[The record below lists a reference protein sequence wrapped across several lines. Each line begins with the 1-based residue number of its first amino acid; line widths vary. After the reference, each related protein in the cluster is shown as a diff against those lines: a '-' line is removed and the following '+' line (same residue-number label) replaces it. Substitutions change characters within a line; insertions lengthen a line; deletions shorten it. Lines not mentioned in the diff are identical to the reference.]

1 MILMHQ
7 VVVILRYRRHELTEA
22 FVVAH
27 TEVLRQLLQTQQ
39 QMAQQL
45 P

>member
-1 MILMHQ
+1 M
-7 VVVILRYRRHELTEA
+7 LTEA
-22 FVVAH
+22 FVTAH

-45 P
+45 SRMLPLQ